1 MQTKSI
7 LGEKEV
13 QAILAAASAEAKQN
27 GWNVAI
33 SVVDD
38 GGYLLGMVRLDGCAP
53 MGSLVSLEKARSAAL
68 SRKETKVFED
78 MINGGRNAFLTA
90 PLQGCMEGGVPVVV
104 DGHTIGAV
112 GISGVAKDQD
122 AQIAKAGV
130 AAVA

>member
-1 MQTKSI
+1 MQSKKI
-7 LGEKEV
+7 LGEQEV
-13 QAILAAASAEAKQN
+13 QAILAAAAAEAKKN

-53 MGSLVSLEKARSAAL
+53 MGSLVSLEKAKSAAL

-78 MINGGRNAFLTA
+78 MVNNGRYAFLTA

-104 DGHTIGAV
+104 EGQTIGAV
-112 GISGVAKDQD
+112 GVSGVAKEQD

-130 AAVA
+130 AAVS

>member
-13 QAILAAASAEAKQN
+13 QAILAAASAEAKQH

>member
-1 MQTKSI
+1 MQSKKI
-7 LGEKEV
+7 LGEQEV
-13 QAILAAASAEAKQN
+13 QAILAAATAEAKKN

-53 MGSLVSLEKARSAAL
+53 MGSLVSLEKAKSAAL

-78 MINGGRNAFLTA
+78 MVNNGRYAFLTA

-104 DGHTIGAV
+104 EGQTIGAV
-112 GISGVAKDQD
+112 GVSGVAKEQD

-130 AAVA
+130 AAVS

>member
-104 DGHTIGAV
+104 DGQTIGAV

>member
-1 MQTKSI
+1 MQSKAI
-7 LGEKEV
+7 LGEQEV
-13 QAILAAASAEAKQN
+13 QAILAAATAEAKKN

-38 GGYLLGMVRLDGCAP
+38 GGFLLGMTRLDGCAP
-53 MGSLVSLEKARSAAL
+53 MGSLVSLEKAHSAAI

-78 MINGGRNAFLTA
+78 MVNGGRYAFLTA
-90 PLQGCMEGGVPVVV
+90 PLSGCMEGGVPVVV
-104 DGHTIGAV
+104 DGHTVGAV
-112 GISGVAKDQD
+112 GVSGVAKEQD

>member
-1 MQTKSI
+1 MQSKKI
-7 LGEKEV
+7 LGEQEV
-13 QAILAAASAEAKQN
+13 QAILAAATAEAKKN

-53 MGSLVSLEKARSAAL
+53 MGSLVSLEKAKSAAL

-78 MINGGRNAFLTA
+78 MVNNGRYAFLTA

-104 DGHTIGAV
+104 DGQTIGAV
-112 GISGVAKDQD
+112 GVSGVAKEQD

-130 AAVA
+130 AAVS

>member
-1 MQTKSI
+1 MQSKKI
-7 LGEKEV
+7 LGEQQV
-13 QAILAAASAEAKQN
+13 QAILTAATAEAKKN

-53 MGSLVSLEKARSAAL
+53 MGSLVSLEKAKSAAI

-78 MINGGRNAFLTA
+78 MVNNGRYAFLSA
-90 PLQGCMEGGVPVVV
+90 PLQGCMEGGVPVIV
-104 DGHTIGAV
+104 DGQTIGAV
-112 GISGVAKDQD
+112 GVSGVAKDQD

>member
-1 MQTKSI
+1 MQSKKI
-7 LGEKEV
+7 LGEQEV
-13 QAILAAASAEAKQN
+13 QAILAAATAEAKKN

-53 MGSLVSLEKARSAAL
+53 MGSLVSLEKAKSAAL

-78 MINGGRNAFLTA
+78 MVNNGRYAFLTA

-104 DGHTIGAV
+104 EGQTIGAV
-112 GISGVAKDQD
+112 GVSGVAKEQD

>member
-1 MQTKSI
+1 MQSKKI
-7 LGEKEV
+7 LGEQEV
-13 QAILAAASAEAKQN
+13 QAILAAATAEAKKN
-27 GWNVAI
+27 NWNVAI

-53 MGSLVSLEKARSAAL
+53 MGSLVSLEKAKSAAI

-78 MINGGRNAFLTA
+78 MVNNGRNAFLSA

-104 DGHTIGAV
+104 DGQTIGAV
-112 GISGVAKDQD
+112 GVSGVAKDQD
-122 AQIAKAGV
+122 AQIATAGV